1 MKKTAKILT
10 ASFCILAFTVC
21 QSRANLK
28 NPYHANGYE
37 QFSFIPSKRSKQPA
51 LRPSFCWRA
60 AVVWPFPRRPIH
72 HWLHTGGFHCRCRKP
87 SIAPL
92 LAIKPPRFANR
103 RSPICE
109 SLNHHH
115 RPVLFF
121 APVAIGPNNIPIIH
135 RIRFTGAVVD
145 GGPTIFPAARLFLE
159 NWVDFP

>member
-1 MKKTAKILT
+1 ML
-10 ASFCILAFTVC
+10 ASFV
-21 QSRANLK
+21 
-28 NPYHANGYE
+28 
-37 QFSFIPSKRSKQPA
+37 SFIPSKRPKQPA

-121 APVAIGPNNIPIIH
+121 APVAIGPNIILIIH
-135 RIRFTGAVVD
+135 CTHFTGDAAD
-145 GGPTIFPAARLFLE
+145 GGPIIFPVARLFLE
-159 NWVDFP
+159 NWMDFQSQFCYLFTTATR